1 MLSGQCDY
9 VLVVT
14 VDQRDWSTAKMNL
27 LVFFPLITAVLLPN
41 QLFAQPR
48 KPATVSEIST
58 YMGVDREQLLYA
70 GAKSEGVVNWYTSLA
85 GDSYKALSRAFETK
99 YPGVRV
105 EAFRAGGSELTVRM
119 SEEIKARRPTMDAL
133 ETTYDNML
141 VARANNLIRPYNSP
155 LLTSYPA
162 EAKEKADAGLTFW
175 TIFRESYMGFG
186 YSKDQLPAGA
196 VPKNFDGLFQP
207 QLKGKM
213 GLTLNESS
221 ARMIGAMIKIK
232 GEAFVKKLKSQQI
245 HVFTVSSAAL
255 VDLMASGELGA
266 SFHIYRNHA
275 MVSAERGS
283 AVSWVPME
291 LVPTNSG
298 SAALSAQPPHPY
310 GATLLV
316 DFLLGTE
323 ARKVLEKFQYGHPS
337 NELPFKRWHPGFGRS
352 LAQFEK
358 DSEKWEKLAREITQR

>member
-1 MLSGQCDY
+1 MLHGVFVFY
-9 VLVVT
+9 LVV
-14 VDQRDWSTAKMNL
+14 A
-27 LVFFPLITAVLLPN
+27 ILLPDR
-41 QLFAQPR
+41 LLAQPR

-58 YMGVDREQLLYA
+58 YMGADREQMLYA
-70 GAKSEGVVNWYTSLA
+70 GAKGEGVITWYTSLA

-105 EAFRAGGSELTVRM
+105 EAFRAGGSDLVARM
-119 SEEIKARRPTMDAL
+119 SEETKARRPTMDAL
-133 ETTYDNML
+133 ETTYDFTMVSKAYGL
-141 VARANNLIRPYNSP
+141 TRPYNSP
-155 LLTSYPA
+155 LLAGYPS

-186 YSKDQLPAGA
+186 FSKEQVPANA
-196 VPKNFDGLFQP
+196 VPKGFDGLLHP

-213 GLTLNESS
+213 GITLNESS

-232 GEAFVKKLKSQQI
+232 GEAFVKKLKAQQI
-245 HVFTVSSAAL
+245 RVYTVSSAAL

-283 AVSWVPME
+283 PASWVPME

-298 SAALSAQPPHPY
+298 CMSLSAQPPHPHAASSVCRLHARRRSAQSV
-310 GATLLV
+310 GEISVRSSVQQSAVQTMAPRLRPLSRTIREGQREVGKARQGNHSTL
-316 DFLLGTE
+316 TT
-323 ARKVLEKFQYGHPS
+323 
-337 NELPFKRWHPGFGRS
+337 KRRTPRCIF
-352 LAQFEK
+352 
-358 DSEKWEKLAREITQR
+358 